1 MNEQHLPV
9 IINDS
14 TLRDGEQAPG
24 VAFAVEE
31 KVRIALAL
39 EQAGIDEIEAGT
51 PAMGDAEIEAM
62 AATGHALQRAVP
74 IAWCRMTRAD
84 VDAAVRTG
92 LKHVNL
98 SVPLSDLQIRVK
110 LRSSREDVLRRI
122 QDVIPYALD
131 RGLQVSM
138 GGEDASR
145 AELDFVC
152 SAMVD
157 AEEAGA
163 TKFRFADTLGILD
176 PFRTHTIFRRLWAET
191 DMNLEFHGHD
201 DLGLATANTLAAIQ
215 AGATHASVCILG
227 LGERAGNAAL
237 EEVVAAL
244 ALIYSRRTGV
254 DLSRLAGLADLVASA
269 AKRPI
274 PAAKPIV
281 GGAVFTHES
290 GIHVSA
296 LLKNPQ
302 TYEAVEP
309 RQFGRTREFVLGK
322 HSGTAAIVNALES
335 LGLTA
340 DGENVGLILKQ
351 VRQHATKTKRAVGL
365 AELQRFH
372 ATANARPQRG
382 AELSAGKDKHDG
394 TRPAQIS
401 VGGGRLLSGA

>member
-1 MNEQHLPV
+1 MNEHLGPV
-9 IINDS
+9 VINDS

-24 VAFAVEE
+24 VAFAPEE

-39 EQAGIDEIEAGT
+39 EQAGVDEIEAGT
-51 PAMGDAEIEAM
+51 PAMGDAEIEAIQ
-62 AATGHALQRAVP
+62 AAGQALKRASA
-74 IAWCRMTRAD
+74 IAWCRMTRPD

-92 LKHVNL
+92 LRRVNL

-110 LRSSREDVLRRI
+110 FGSDRDEVLRRI

-131 RGLQVSM
+131 QGLQVSM

-145 AELDFVC
+145 ASMDFVRQ
-152 SAMVD
+152 ALVA

-176 PFRTHTIFRRLWAET
+176 PFRTHTIFGQLWAET
-191 DMNLEFHGHD
+191 DMDLEFHGHD

-215 AGATHASVCILG
+215 GGATHASVCVLG

-244 ALIYSRRTGV
+244 AVIYCRKTGV
-254 DLSRLAGLADLVASA
+254 ELSRLAGLAEMVATA

-281 GGAVFTHES
+281 GGAAFTHES

-296 LLKNPQ
+296 LLKNPE
-302 TYEAVEP
+302 TYEGVDP
-309 RQFGRTREFVLGK
+309 RRFGRTRKFVLGK
-322 HSGTAAIVNALES
+322 HSGTAAVVDALKN
-335 LGLTA
+335 LGLKVD
-340 DGENVGLILKQ
+340 DGTVSLILEQ
-351 VRQHATKTKRAVGL
+351 VRTHASKMK
-365 AELQRFH
+365 Q
-372 ATANARPQRG
+372 
-382 AELSAGKDKHDG
+382 
-394 TRPAQIS
+394 S
-401 VGGGRLLSGA
+401 VGPVELRRFYANVSALGCSGRPN

>member
-1 MNEQHLPV
+1 MNEVRVNELCMNEDPIPV

-24 VAFAVEE
+24 VVFALEE

-51 PAMGDAEIEAM
+51 PAMGDAEIDAI
-62 AATGHALQRAVP
+62 AATGQALKRAKA

-92 LKHVNL
+92 LTRVNL
-98 SVPLSDLQIRVK
+98 SVPLSDIQIHVK
-110 LRSSREDVLRRI
+110 FSSDRENVIRRI

-145 AELDFVC
+145 ADMSFVC
-152 SAMVD
+152 GAMLA

-176 PFRTHTIFRRLWAET
+176 PFRTHDIFRMLWAQT
-191 DMNLEFHGHD
+191 DMDLEFHGHD

-215 AGATHASVCILG
+215 GGATHASVCVLG

-244 ALIYSRRTGV
+244 AVIHHRKTGV
-254 DLSRLAGLADLVASA
+254 DLSRLPALADMVASA
-269 AKRPI
+269 ARRPI
-274 PAAKPIV
+274 DAAKPIV
-281 GGAVFTHES
+281 GDAAFTHES

-296 LLKNPQ
+296 LLKNPE
-302 TYEAVEP
+302 TYEAVDP
-309 RQFGRTREFVLGK
+309 RRFGRKRKYVLGK
-322 HSGTAAIVNALES
+322 HSGTASVANALQD

-340 DGENVGLILKQ
+340 DPESTGLILHQ
-351 VRQHATKTKRAVGL
+351 VRAHAANTKRAVSPV
-365 AELQRFH
+365 ELRQFH
-372 ATANARPQRG
+372 ADVSLFRCSGRPN
-382 AELSAGKDKHDG
+382 
-394 TRPAQIS
+394 
-401 VGGGRLLSGA
+401 

>member
-1 MNEQHLPV
+1 MNQDPIPV
-9 IINDS
+9 IVNDS

-24 VAFAVEE
+24 VVFGLEE
-31 KVRIALAL
+31 KVKIALAL

-51 PAMGDAEIEAM
+51 PAMGDAEIDAI
-62 AATGHALQRAVP
+62 AAIGRALKTATA

-92 LKHVNL
+92 LKCVNL
-98 SVPLSDLQIRVK
+98 SVPLSDIQIRVK
-110 LRSSREDVLRRI
+110 FSSDRQNVIRRI

-145 AELDFVC
+145 ADMSFVR
-152 SAMVD
+152 SAMLA

-176 PFRTHTIFRRLWAET
+176 PFRTHDIFRTLWGET
-191 DMNLEFHGHD
+191 NMDLEFHGHD
-201 DLGLATANTLAAIQ
+201 DLGLATANTLAAIRG
-215 AGATHASVCILG
+215 GATHASVCVLG

-244 ALIYSRRTGV
+244 ALIYGRKTGV
-254 DLSRLAGLADLVASA
+254 DLSRLPALANMVASA

-274 PAAKPIV
+274 DAARPIV
-281 GGAVFTHES
+281 GDAAFTHES

-296 LLKNPQ
+296 LLKNPE
-302 TYEAVEP
+302 TYEGVDP
-309 RQFGRTREFVLGK
+309 RWFGRKRKYVLGK
-322 HSGTAAIVNALES
+322 HSGTASIVNALEA

-340 DGENVGLILKQ
+340 DSESTGLILHQ
-351 VRQHATKTKRAVGL
+351 VRAHATNTKRSVSTV
-365 AELQRFH
+365 ELRQFH
-372 ATANARPQRG
+372 ANVTLLRCSGRPN
-382 AELSAGKDKHDG
+382 
-394 TRPAQIS
+394 
-401 VGGGRLLSGA
+401 